1 MLRRLM
7 SLLPER
13 NTKFSASI
21 MVLGVISSKGDVM
34 PPPPS
39 LTRGQRV
46 HVKQY
51 IEVLDTVVK
60 PWMETVA
67 GECPY
72 VFQQDRA
79 PPTQPKSPRPV

>member
-1 MLRRLM
+1 VV
-7 SLLPER
+7 
-13 NTKFSASI
+13 NT
-21 MVLGVISSKGDVM
+21 
-34 PPPPS
+34 
-39 LTRGQRV
+39 
-46 HVKQY
+46 KQY
-51 IEVLDTVVK
+51 IEVLDTLMK